1 MKIDRSKLIWLSLGA
16 ALIFLSLAFWNFK
29 TDSSHVVVGEV
40 TRSSGEVLWLQ
51 NEKHRATLVRK
62 TQLLHSQ
69 EGLETNDAGEA
80 LLNLQNDASI
90 KVLASTEVWI
100 EQKAV
105 KDSLQMRMNVVR
117 GEVQVV
123 RSGDEE
129 HYPLFIGRNGHW
141 ALSSQYVE
149 TIEGSHA
156 INVAGKEGTSG
167 SPSSQ
172 ATNSFTS
179 NETTRNTP
187 TSDEIKLALRGH
199 QADFFKCYTRLLQS
213 FPEVTGHAQLS
224 FTIPGS
230 GHIDG
235 VSVDLQML
243 PLNKHLPS
251 DFDDFSRC
259 LKAVTLRLEFRPFS
273 GPSVAAV
280 YPIQFE

>member
-1 MKIDRSKLIWLSLGA
+1 MKIDRSKLIWLSLAA

-29 TDSSHVVVGEV
+29 SDNSHVVVGEV
-40 TRSSGEVLWLQ
+40 TRESGEILWLQ
-51 NEKHRATLVRK
+51 NEKHRTTLVRK

-80 LLNLQNDASI
+80 ILNLQNDAAI
-90 KVLASTEVWI
+90 KILSSTEIWV
-100 EQKAV
+100 EHKAV
-105 KDSLQMRMNVVR
+105 KDSLQLRMNVVR
-117 GEVQVV
+117 GEVQVI
-123 RSGDEE
+123 RPGDEE

-141 ALSSQYVE
+141 VLSSQYLE
-149 TIEGSHA
+149 APESHSTGA
-156 INVAGKEGTSG
+156 TAGKTGTS
-167 SPSSQ
+167 SSAQ
-172 ATNSFTS
+172 EANSFTTH
-179 NETTRNTP
+179 ETSRNSP

-199 QADFFKCYTRLLQS
+199 QADFFKCYTRLLQA

-230 GHIDG
+230 GHVDG